1 MIRPVV
7 ISCLLA
13 LHNNPATRHWAKVRL
28 GVVVAP
34 FTEFRYIHSGHGFQV
49 AGAGAGGGG
58 GGAAALP
65 TAEQAAEERDFRF
78 QSSETA
84 VLLLVRCGVWTLLHF
99 KKYFETFYDRID
111 NDCVVKK

>member
-1 MIRPVV
+1 M
-7 ISCLLA
+7 
-13 LHNNPATRHWAKVRL
+13 
-28 GVVVAP
+28 VAP
-34 FTEFRYIHSGHGFQV
+34 FTEFRYIHSGHGFQA

-84 VLLLVRCGVWTLLHF
+84 VLLLVRCGHYHIFKNILRHF
-99 KKYFETFYDRID
+99 TTELTMIVLTMKK
-111 NDCVVKK
+111 